1 MNSFAQRDHP
11 ILKPIPLEEIKRYVT
26 VNGEIDVDRV
36 MEIHKK
42 IQEREE
48 VLKQAE
54 EDPMNHGFEL
64 EHWKYAEERLCN
76 SLSIMCL
83 GGNRSG
89 KTEAGARFVVRAAV
103 ENPQSVI
110 VCFAQDED
118 ASVRIQ
124 QSAVF
129 RNLPPE
135 FKKKQK
141 GQVEYVNYSVKNGFT
156 GASLILPNGSQIL
169 FHKYSQFIANRAK
182 FEGLELG
189 SKEPKWHNIGLWLDE
204 YLEDGDLVET
214 MRFRLATRNSKMMLT
229 FTPIDGYT
237 PFVASYIKDVETIR
251 TRPAALLDGEEV
263 PLIQQN
269 AKKNCGIIYFHSD
282 LNPFGGY
289 SRIAK
294 ELAHSTRDEILTRAY
309 GIPVKSMTTLFPL
322 FNSTV
327 HVVSERP
334 KLSPETHTI
343 YHVVDPASAR
353 NYVSG
358 WFSVDSNGKVCMLRE
373 WPDRDTYG
381 PWAEFGDPKWK
392 FGPASK
398 KMGYNVK
405 GYVDLFKEIEHD
417 LGITDKFYVERIGDS
432 RFFAAENEDN
442 VDLFTAFSEEG
453 MDFIPSDGRHE
464 DMGIAKIDEYFHYN
478 PNVEVDAV
486 NCPLMTIHESCG
498 NTIYSIQNYGQNG
511 KKDEPLKDFCD
522 ILRYAAMSNNGE
534 GLFHFGGHSLQQK
547 ASGGAY

>member
-1 MNSFAQRDHP
+1 MNSFKQTDHP

-36 MEIHKK
+36 MEIHQK

-263 PLIQQN
+263 PLIQYSH
-269 AKKNCGIIYFHSD
+269 KKDCGIIYFHSD

-289 SRIAK
+289 ERIAK
-294 ELAHSTRDEILTRAY
+294 ELKHSTRDEILTRAY

-322 FNSTV
+322 FNSNV
-327 HVVSERP
+327 HVVDELPSNIGD
-334 KLSPETHTI
+334 KSKWTV

-353 NYVSG
+353 NYVSL
-358 WFSVDSNGKVCMLRE
+358 WAAVNERREVVVLRE

-392 FGPASK
+392 FGPAAK
-398 KMGYNVK
+398 KLGYNVK
-405 GYVDLFKEIEHD
+405 GYVDLFKEIEHE
-417 LGITDKFYVERIGDS
+417 LGVEVFERIGDS

-442 VDLFTAFSEEG
+442 VDLFTAFSEHG
-453 MDFIPSDGRHE
+453 MDFVPADGRHE
-464 DMGIAKIDEYFHYN
+464 DMGISKLDEYFHYN
-478 PNVEVDAV
+478 PNVDIDEV
-486 NCPLMTIHESCG
+486 NRPLMTIHSGCG
-498 NTIYSIQNYGQNG
+498 NSIYAIQNYGQNG
-511 KKDEPLKDFCD
+511 KKDEPLKDFPD
-522 ILRYAAMSNNGE
+522 ALRYLVMANGGDGPE
-534 GLFHFGGHSLQQK
+534 HYLPEMFEQKQSFGG
-547 ASGGAY
+547 Y